1 MGILNGWKEIADC
14 LNMTSRTAQRWERH
28 GLPVRR
34 VSDSSRS
41 PIIAFSEE
49 IEGWARTRAKGSNRL
64 VSLEAFKATRRETQ
78 KLTKELKA
86 VRLEHRRL
94 LNLLHNQIATLRSS
108 SANDPWSFP
117 GTATG
122 SRNGTRFGCES
133 AGPASTLSSGS
144 WDDLGSR
151 GSVEFQGRAQSAARR
166 PRLLY
171 P

>member
-49 IEGWARTRAKGSNRL
+49 IEVWARAKAKGPNGF
-64 VSLEAFKATRRETQ
+64 VSLEAFKATRRETR
-78 KLTKELKA
+78 KLTKELRA

-94 LNLLHNQIATLRSS
+94 LNLLHDQLTTLRTSS
-108 SANDPWSFP
+108 VNNPWGPP
-117 GTATG
+117 G
-122 SRNGTRFGCES
+122 SK
-133 AGPASTLSSGS
+133 
-144 WDDLGSR
+144 DLGR
-151 GSVEFQGRAQSAARR
+151 YRVEKRNTVS
-166 PRLLY
+166 L
-171 P
+171 